1 MTGFTKLEWQ
11 VFAALG
17 ASHPQLAEPL
27 QRVLATA
34 RVTKRRNTGVGFY
47 TDFAIDRS
55 RPLPTFVLPPKY
67 PNGPLDGADFDV
79 RLRDKVLLMGFLL
92 WFGPGLVPDQLEGFQ
107 YYMVDDGHGASG
119 NPIDFADDDLA
130 ALTRWGH

>member
-1 MTGFTKLEWQ
+1 MTTFTKLEWQ

-17 ASHPQLAEPL
+17 ASHPQLSEPL

-34 RVTKRRNTGVGFY
+34 RVTKRKNTLIGFF
-47 TDFAIDRS
+47 TDFEIDRS
-55 RPLPTFVLPPKY
+55 KPLPAFIMPPKY

-79 RLRDKVLLMGFLL
+79 RLGQKVLVMGFLL
-92 WFGPGLVPDQLEGFQ
+92 WFGPGMVPDQLEGFQ
-107 YYMVDDGHGASG
+107 FYMADDGHGASG
-119 NPIDFADDDLA
+119 PPIDFEDGDLA